1 MRLNF
6 QNFLGPYGILLELFE
21 EKKKQQQKTK
31 WRLNVNK

>member
-21 EKKKQQQKTK
+21 EKKKATTK
-31 WRLNVNK
+31 NQVASKC